1 MLTTSW
7 HPSTWF
13 LSTQLLGVHLL
24 LLVVHFQLALQEVCC
39 LRWTNGMLIL
49 FHLFTGGIRY
59 LVLGCAY
66 QLSYHASTFPE
77 NDCSILLPADWR
89 LVQQGQD
96 DHGQGWCG
104 SSRLPQRTSLLQ
116 KKTRHCRTM
125 NLLSPSANQHALS
138 CTPSTKDKI
147 LCATAVGSRR
157 NLCVG
162 FNSSHSGGHLLSG
175 DRGEQ
180 LVVKATLSAISKLI
194 LGKRNYVFLRDCST
208 CTWQP
213 AHDGPRHRGI
223 SQQSQFFHCEGK
235 HLDTQGNKGT
245 TCA

>member
-116 KKTRHCRTM
+116 KNTT
-125 NLLSPSANQHALS
+125 LLNNDFAFTISQ
-138 CTPSTKDKI
+138 STCNVI
-147 LCATAVGSRR
+147 YSE
-157 NLCVG
+157 
-162 FNSSHSGGHLLSG
+162 H
-175 DRGEQ
+175 
-180 LVVKATLSAISKLI
+180 
-194 LGKRNYVFLRDCST
+194 KRQNIVRDC
-208 CTWQP
+208 CRKQKEP
-213 AHDGPRHRGI
+213 LCRI
-223 SQQSQFFHCEGK
+223 Q
-235 HLDTQGNKGT
+235 
-245 TCA
+245 

>member
-1 MLTTSW
+1 MIVQYHHLQTGV
-7 HPSTWF
+7 
-13 LSTQLLGVHLL
+13 QLNRDKMT
-24 LLVVHFQLALQEVCC
+24 VVRVDAAVVDYLRELAYC
-39 LRWTNGMLIL
+39 
-49 FHLFTGGIRY
+49 
-59 LVLGCAY
+59 
-66 QLSYHASTFPE
+66 
-77 NDCSILLPADWR
+77 
-89 LVQQGQD
+89 
-96 DHGQGWCG
+96 
-104 SSRLPQRTSLLQ
+104 
-116 KKTRHCRTM
+116 KKTRHYWTM
-125 NLLSPSANQHALS
+125 ILLSPSANQHALS

-194 LGKRNYVFLRDCST
+194 LDKRNYFFLRDCST
-208 CTWQP
+208 CIWQP
-213 AHDGPRHRGI
+213 AHGGPRHRGI